1 MKFQV
6 VTYPS
11 GYLLKMLSSLDEHT
25 NTHKY
30 IVKCC
35 ALSCDV
41 IKDYLLPALEQ
52 RDNE

>member
-6 VTYPS
+6 VTYPL

-25 NTHKY
+25 NTHKH
-30 IVKCC
+30 IVKYC

-41 IKDYLLPALEQ
+41 IKDYLLPTLEQ
-52 RDNE
+52 RVSE